1 MDTNE
6 DHRRGH
12 DTDVRKPCRILLHS
26 VKHTGNARKM
36 AALII
41 VAFVL
46 FQHFQY
52 KDASCR
58 EKTVGSDDD
67 QHHRQ
72 EEIGDSAKGDSMVT
86 AR

>member
-1 MDTNE
+1 
-6 DHRRGH
+6 
-12 DTDVRKPCRILLHS
+12 
-26 VKHTGNARKM
+26 M

-72 EEIGDSAKGDSMVT
+72 EEIGDSAQGRLDGHRQIIAGSQGDKTHKNEKRQRFFGSRSAV
-86 AR
+86 